1 MNEPGAALPQDRIEA
16 LKEAHNRGIRTWA
29 VLEPVLD
36 PQQSLHLIELTY
48 PFVSY
53 YIVGKL
59 NHFPKE
65 KRRLIGRNLERDT
78 EALLQS
84 RGRMLDLGYSL
95 KHELREAK

>member
-1 MNEPGAALPQDRIEA
+1 M
-16 LKEAHNRGIRTWA
+16 
-29 VLEPVLD
+29 LEPVLD

-59 NHFPKE
+59 NHFPEEEAKIDWL
-65 KRRLIGRNLERDT
+65 KFRRDA

-84 RGRMLDLGYSL
+84 CGKMPDLGYSL